1 MEFADGVLRIPV
13 RKAWPLSVSR
23 GCPPGN
29 IRVPERYE
37 RCVGSRSGAPGGNI
51 GQQPGRWCGP
61 RLVRRDTAFTR
72 RLFTEVFLKGRPAT
86 NPALI
91 QCFMSP
97 ETVLPKGK
105 LVSYPTRSE
114 ELPLPRQRLEGV
126 CPPVREGD
134 VGTGHLL
141 LDGVGH
147 QDRAGP
153 GNRPDPNDQA
163 LTCLAANEGRGG
175 TASGSTF
182 TTSES
187 LAGVTH
193 GSLRRRRTTWVD
205 DLSAAGARQPD
216 LRVVPAA
223 IRVPAPLVLRDE
235 DHQGVLLPKPREDGW
250 VEAPDPLAGHG
261 AR

>member
-51 GQQPGRWCGP
+51 GQQPGRWSGP

-86 NPALI
+86 KPALI

-105 LVSYPTRSE
+105 GRWSATR
-114 ELPLPRQRLEGV
+114 
-126 CPPVREGD
+126 
-134 VGTGHLL
+134 
-141 LDGVGH
+141 
-147 QDRAGP
+147 P
-153 GNRPDPNDQA
+153 GAKSCHSP
-163 LTCLAANEGRGG
+163 
-175 TASGSTF
+175 GSP
-182 TTSES
+182 
-187 LAGVTH
+187 
-193 GSLRRRRTTWVD
+193 LRRVPRPRR
-205 DLSAAGARQPD
+205 
-216 LRVVPAA
+216 
-223 IRVPAPLVLRDE
+223 
-235 DHQGVLLPKPREDGW
+235 
-250 VEAPDPLAGHG
+250 
-261 AR
+261 